1 MSLHGKS
8 LFASAMIHG
17 SLVAVMA
24 GVVFLPGVK
33 TNDAA
38 AGDAGPD
45 SFCALVIEAP
55 AAPATAEPDIASV
68 PPEMEIAPPV
78 IESAG
83 LDLVA
88 TTLPAQPAVL
98 KMSAPASIGALPAIA
113 SAPVRGTAPRASGKA
128 GARRDGGGGGG
139 AAGHVY
145 TPAKYLSTPRP
156 RFPAS
161 ITGGGVTAL
170 IIFSVSI
177 DAGGRTIAVTLRKSC
192 GRQDVDACA
201 ERAVRDWR
209 FSPARLDGVAV
220 PARLEVPIRL
230 ALK

>member
-8 LFASAMIHG
+8 LFASALIHG

-24 GVVFLPGVK
+24 GVVILPGVK

-38 AGDAGPD
+38 AGDTGPD

-55 AAPATAEPDIASV
+55 ADPADPQPDVASL
-68 PPEMEIAPPV
+68 PPEPEIAQPV
-78 IESAG
+78 VESVG
-83 LDLVA
+83 LDLNA
-88 TTLPAQPAVL
+88 NTQPAPLAVL

-113 SAPVRGTAPRASGKA
+113 SAPVRVSASKASGKA
-128 GARRDGGGGGG
+128 GARRGGGSGGV
-139 AAGHVY
+139 AANHVY

-161 ITGGGVTAL
+161 AVGGGVSAL
-170 IIFSVSI
+170 IVLSVSI
-177 DAGGRTIAVTLRKSC
+177 DVSGRPTAVTLRKGC
-192 GRQDVDACA
+192 GRPELDECA
-201 ERAVRDWR
+201 ERAVREWR
-209 FSPARLDGVAV
+209 FSPARLDDTAV
-220 PARLEVPIRL
+220 PTRLEVPIRF